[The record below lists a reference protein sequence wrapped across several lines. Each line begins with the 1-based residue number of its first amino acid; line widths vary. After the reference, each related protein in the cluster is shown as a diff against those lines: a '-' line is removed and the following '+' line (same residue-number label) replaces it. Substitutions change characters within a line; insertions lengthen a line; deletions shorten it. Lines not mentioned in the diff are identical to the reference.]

1 MHVIRYFK
9 QLRYLLSNS
18 MNIQK
23 RTQLPLSL
31 LRARLYVLSFVA
43 FALVVAP
50 GPASGQM
57 QPGVSKG
64 LVRER
69 ILIDDDWRFQ
79 MGDPAG
85 ATGLLYDVRA
95 PLKEEVKDKAP
106 DAAAEAAEK
115 AGPSTQPILKPWIL
129 PTGNRFVRDPAHR
142 FVRPPGNPGGDVS
155 YTQPNYDD
163 SGWQRVT
170 LPHDWAI
177 TGPFTR
183 SGGGGMGRLPSGGV
197 GWYRKKLDIRASDA
211 GKCFFLDVD
220 GAMSYAA
227 VWING
232 KLAGGWPYGYAS
244 WRVDLTPFLV
254 PGTLNQLAIRIDNPP
269 ESSRWYPGGGLY
281 RNVWLTK
288 TQPVHVTQWGTY
300 VTTPEVSAESATVRL
315 EVRLDNSSRMEAKV
329 RVTSDI
335 YELGSNGRK
344 AGPPVASIDAA
355 NMSLGAG
362 ASSAVSGSSIIRNP
376 KLWGPP
382 PHQQP
387 NLYIAVTKVWQGG
400 SLIDMY
406 ETQFGIRSLR
416 FDPNSGLYVNG
427 EHVYLKGANMHHD
440 LGALGSA
447 FNVRAA
453 QRQLETLREM
463 GCNAIRTSHNPPDPE
478 LLDLADRMGFLIMD
492 EIFDVWYRMKTPYD
506 FHMIFADWH
515 EQDLRAFMQRDRNRP
530 SVFLWSVGNEVGEQ
544 YTGADGAA
552 VASELVEIAHQEDSS
567 RPVTASMNYAKPD
580 MPFSAPFDVI
590 SLNYQGAGIRDI
602 PSQYQ
607 PYHEKYP
614 KKLILSSES
623 AAAVSSR
630 GVYLFPV
637 TKELRTP
644 VRDGVGGDP
653 KTHQVS
659 SYDLYSTDFGSSPDR
674 VFASQDKNPYSAGEF
689 VWSGWDYLGEPSP
702 YYSSRSSYFGIIDL
716 AGFKKDRF
724 YLYQAE
730 WRPDLPMAHIL
741 PHWTWPERVGQ
752 VTPVHVYT
760 SGDQAELFLN
770 GKSLGRKKKKSF
782 EYRLR
787 WDDVIYQPGEL
798 KVVAYKNGKQW
809 ATDVVRTA
817 SQPEKLSMSSDV
829 SQIVDDGRDLAFVT
843 VRVAD
848 RDDATVPRT
857 SNHIAFS
864 LEGPGEIV
872 AIDNGDP
879 TNLVPFPSH
888 ERDAFNGMALA
899 IIRAKP
905 GQTGAISVYVKSAG
919 LKGASVMLHS
929 VRGKP

>member
-1 MHVIRYFK
+1 MMISKSKRLLLLPRY
-9 QLRYLLSNS
+9 
-18 MNIQK
+18 K
-23 RTQLPLSL
+23 RNCVFGLVP
-31 LRARLYVLSFVA
+31 FVA
-43 FALVVAP
+43 LLNPALAFSQTQSAKP
-50 GPASGQM
+50 SRP
-57 QPGVSKG
+57 
-64 LVRER
+64 VRER
-69 ILIDDDWRFQ
+69 ISIDDDWQFQ
-79 MGDPAG
+79 KGDPAG
-85 ATGLLYDVRA
+85 TTGLLYDVR
-95 PLKEEVKDKAP
+95 PRLEGEVKDKAP
-106 DAAAEAAEK
+106 DAAAEVAVK
-115 AGPSTQPILKPWIL
+115 AGPAMQPILKPWIL
-129 PTGNRFVRDPAHR
+129 PTGNVFIKDPSHR

-155 YTQPNYDD
+155 YVQPNYDD
-163 SGWQRVT
+163 SGWQHVT

-177 TGPFTR
+177 AGPFA
-183 SGGGGMGRLPSGGV
+183 SAGGGGMGRLPSAGV
-197 GWYRKKLDIRASDA
+197 GWYRKKLIIPGSDT

-244 WRVDLTPFLV
+244 WRIDLTPFIV
-254 PGTLNQLAIRIDNPP
+254 PGRVNQLAIRVDNPP

-288 TQPVHVTQWGTY
+288 TQPVHVAQWGTY
-300 VTTPEVSAESATVRL
+300 LTTPEVSAVSATVRL
-315 EVRLDNSSRMEAKV
+315 EVRLDNGSRTAANV

-335 YELGSNGRK
+335 YALDSNGRK
-344 AGPPVASIDAA
+344 AGAHVASIDST
-355 NMSLGAG
+355 NMSLAPKTGD
-362 ASSAVSGSSIIRNP
+362 AVTGSVTIRHP

-387 NLYIAVTKVWQGG
+387 NLYVAVTKVWQRG
-400 SLIDMY
+400 SLIDSY

-427 EHVYLKGANMHHD
+427 EHIYLKGANQHHD
-440 LGALGSA
+440 LGGLGSA
-447 FNVRAA
+447 FNRRAA

-463 GCNAIRTSHNPPDPE
+463 GCNAIRVSHNPPAPE
-478 LLDLADRMGFLIMD
+478 LLDLADRMGFLVMD

-506 FHMIFADWH
+506 FHLIFADWH

-544 YTGADGAA
+544 YTGAEGAA
-552 VASELVEIAHQEDSS
+552 VAKELVGIARQEDSS
-567 RPVTASMNYAKPD
+567 RPVTASMNFAKPD
-580 MPFSAPFDVI
+580 MPFSTPLDVI
-590 SLNYQGAGIRDI
+590 SLNYQGAGVRDL
-602 PSQYQ
+602 PSQYL

-614 KKLILSSES
+614 QKMILSSES

-637 TKELRTP
+637 AKDLKTP

-653 KTHQVS
+653 KNHHVS
-659 SYDLYSTDFGSSPDR
+659 SYDLYSADFGSSPDR

-689 VWSGWDYLGEPSP
+689 IWSGWDYIGEPSP
-702 YYSSRSSYFGIIDL
+702 YYSSRSSYFGAIDL

-752 VTPVHVYT
+752 VTPVHIYT
-760 SGDQAELFLN
+760 SGDEAELFLN
-770 GKSLGRKKKKSF
+770 GKSLGRKKRTSF

-787 WDDVIYQPGEL
+787 WDDVVYVPGEL
-798 KVVAYKNGKQW
+798 RVIAYKDGKQW
-809 ATDVVRTA
+809 AIDVVKTA
-817 SQPEKLSMSSDV
+817 GEPEKLLASTDSSR
-829 SQIVDDGRDLAFVT
+829 IANDGRDLAFVT

-848 RDDATVPRT
+848 QNDATVPRT
-857 SNHIAFS
+857 ANHITFS

-872 AIDNGDP
+872 ATDNGDS
-879 TNLVPFPSH
+879 TDLVPFPSH
-888 ERDAFNGMALA
+888 ERDAFSGMALV
-899 IIRAKP
+899 IVRAKP
-905 GQTGAISVYVKSAG
+905 GQTGAIRLHAESSGLIGTSTILQSV
-919 LKGASVMLHS
+919 
-929 VRGKP
+929 PIEP